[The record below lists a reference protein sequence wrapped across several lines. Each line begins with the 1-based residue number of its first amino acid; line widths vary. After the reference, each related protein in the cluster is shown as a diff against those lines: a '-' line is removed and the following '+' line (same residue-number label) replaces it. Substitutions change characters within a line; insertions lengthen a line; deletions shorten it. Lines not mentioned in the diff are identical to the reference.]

1 MPHGSSSPPSTLRSG
16 IEAVL
21 LDLRSKRSAPRA
33 FRAGISRSASV
44 FPTLVGTSSNCGVI
58 GECGSTRVLD
68 ADRADSPIRAL
79 CTPVEEVRITE
90 GRVTPMQLAVVPNQI
105 ELLPLLK
112 ANYGFH
118 DSA

>member
-1 MPHGSSSPPSTLRSG
+1 MRTVR
-16 IEAVL
+16 
-21 LDLRSKRSAPRA
+21 
-33 FRAGISRSASV
+33 
-44 FPTLVGTSSNCGVI
+44 TSQ
-58 GECGSTRVLD
+58 L
-68 ADRADSPIRAL
+68 RAL

-105 ELLPLLK
+105 ELLRLLK

>member
-1 MPHGSSSPPSTLRSG
+1 MRTVRTPQFARM
-16 IEAVL
+16 
-21 LDLRSKRSAPRA
+21 
-33 FRAGISRSASV
+33 
-44 FPTLVGTSSNCGVI
+44 
-58 GECGSTRVLD
+58 
-68 ADRADSPIRAL
+68 

-105 ELLPLLK
+105 ELLRLLK